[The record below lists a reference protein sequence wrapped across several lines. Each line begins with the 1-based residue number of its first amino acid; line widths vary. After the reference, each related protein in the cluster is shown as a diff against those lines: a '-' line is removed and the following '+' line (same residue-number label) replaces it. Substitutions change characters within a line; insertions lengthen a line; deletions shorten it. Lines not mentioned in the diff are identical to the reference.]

1 MESIKNSDGMWFELN
16 KVCDLLALT
25 MMEVLGSPIK
35 NVFPKEFLR
44 LEKDILYIN
53 SFGFLLLASYDRSG
67 RTNAAIINQYILD
80 AMKFWLGF
88 NRSGRLFD

>member
-1 MESIKNSDGMWFELN
+1 MDSVKNEYGLWFELN
-16 KVCDLLALT
+16 KVCDLFALT
-25 MMEVLGSPIK
+25 TMEVLGSPIK
-35 NVFPKEFLR
+35 DLFPKQFLC